1 MFCEKRARTPQTR
14 VELMFELV
22 FVCACVR
29 LCVHACVCACVCVRG
44 RAQTCIFNGHFKEQ
58 ANGFA
63 LSSSVQEAA
72 K

>member
-22 FVCACVR
+22 FMCACVR
-29 LCVHACVCACVCVRG
+29 LCACVRACVPVCLCE
-44 RAQTCIFNGHFKEQ
+44 RACIFNGHFKEQ